1 VSDEAGHECQQLNPG
16 YSFSA
21 NCSDALIQP
30 FLRQPRHFEFRKQQ
44 AFKHKIREPR
54 SQLARLHFL
63 TRDLSIEYAYGD
75 TRMRIF
81 SEMVALAFMI
91 GLCAHPLASGTV
103 RAGDLTD
110 IPEKVTASI
119 GEKFAIEFNRNGDK
133 LTKPEKTEKAEAKKL
148 SVEVELDFTTCS
160 PFPPPQPGA
169 TRPFLSIKNNFEKT
183 LHVRALVRMK
193 GSEEYVEIV
202 EEMRPIP
209 AEEMFYRCW
218 DFDTQVEEV
227 ILYEFKLSD
236 TPVP

>member
-1 VSDEAGHECQQLNPG
+1 M
-16 YSFSA
+16 
-21 NCSDALIQP
+21 I
-30 FLRQPRHFEFRKQQ
+30 
-44 AFKHKIREPR
+44 
-54 SQLARLHFL
+54 
-63 TRDLSIEYAYGD
+63 YGD
-75 TRMRIF
+75 TRMRSF
-81 SEMVALAFMI
+81 LALVALAFMM
-91 GLCAHPLASGTV
+91 GLCAHPLAPGTA
-103 RAGDLTD
+103 RAGDPTH
-110 IPEKVTASI
+110 IPEKVIATI

-133 LTKPEKTEKAEAKKL
+133 LTKPEKTKKAEAKKL
-148 SVEVELDFTTCS
+148 SVEVELDLTTCS

-183 LHVRALVRMK
+183 LNVRAAVRMK
-193 GSEEYVEIV
+193 GSKEYVEIV